1 METTTIILII
11 AAVGIIIMIYLRFY
25 KKEKDATLPEQDPR
39 KDEYYDLPATEP
51 DFDTEQENDLTAA
64 EKTMAK
70 TQEGIEEEINVNRMV
85 EEIEQDNKE
94 FDIPEEEIT
103 RIIPDEEIEQL
114 ADEHEKEVLRINNY
128 FVSNGLINLTGASFF
143 DLQEN
148 IILDSHSDHADLYS
162 DIHQIFQLTENSFV
176 AITDLPDEKKQ
187 QENQEEKT
195 LKSILGIIKCHNS
208 FGKALIWPY
217 NERREREME
226 KEKAQAENEE
236 AELVADVFL
245 PVTEIKI
252 GRNIIHVR
260 DEKDITALESLSREI
275 EIFGR
280 DYIAYINGKSIY
292 IRINRAASLNDTRTM
307 MDILRKF
314 QY

>member
-1 METTTIILII
+1 METTTIILIV
-11 AAVGIIIMIYLRFY
+11 AAAGIIIMIYLRFY

-85 EEIEQDNKE
+85 EEIEQNNKE

-128 FVSNGLINLTGASFF
+128 FVSNDLINLTGTSFF

-252 GRNIIHVR
+252 GRNIIHAR
-260 DEKDITALESLSREI
+260 DEKDLTALESLSREI

-280 DYIAYINGKSIY
+280 DYIAYINGKSVY
-292 IRINRAASLNDTRTM
+292 IRINRPASLNDTRTM
-307 MDILRKF
+307 TDILRNF